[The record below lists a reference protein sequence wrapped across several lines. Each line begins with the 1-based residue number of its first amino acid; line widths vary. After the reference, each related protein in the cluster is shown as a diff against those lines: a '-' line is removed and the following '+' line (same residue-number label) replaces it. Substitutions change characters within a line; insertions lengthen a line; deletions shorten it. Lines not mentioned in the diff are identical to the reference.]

1 MKKTQVSGICIVIA
15 FIILSGNMVQA
26 QIPRPEHPRPQFHRD
41 AWMNLNGTWDFAIDY
56 GETGMERN
64 MHVSTDDYDRTI
76 QVPFCPE
83 SPLSGIEHRGF
94 MNAVWYHRT
103 FQIPPEWVG
112 KRIFLHFGA
121 VDYDCQVWVNGEIS
135 GRHYGGSSS
144 FAFEITDSLVAGMNH
159 VYVMARDHL
168 RDGVQPGGKQ
178 SHTYFN
184 QGCCMYNRTTGIWQT
199 VWLEA
204 RPQSYIADVRIIPDL
219 DNRRF
224 MFIPEFDGYRRDQ
237 IFKVTLKT
245 PDGQAAAEVESHSG
259 NGIPVTVQL
268 EKPELWSPE
277 NPFLYDVR
285 YELIQNGDVID
296 TIDSYAGMRKFHI
309 EGNQIFLNN
318 EPVFLRLVLDQGF
331 YPDGVWT
338 APSDAAL
345 KKDIELS
352 LAAGF
357 NGARLHEKVFEER
370 FHYWADK
377 LGYLTWGE
385 FPDWGMPRTYAN
397 PEGWNNLKREWR
409 EVMMRDISH
418 PSILAWTP
426 MNETHSAKEDYEAYR
441 RAAEEIYD
449 LTRDLDP
456 ARPVNETSGFL
467 HIKTDLWTV
476 HDYTQ
481 DVPTFQ
487 ERYETVRR
495 WPENQEEVYFL
506 DWGWFGRIP
515 QYDVKYEGQPYIVDE
530 YGGTF
535 WTPEF
540 ADEEPRGE
548 GRSTIGYGKTSEEIL
563 AVIEGLTQVLLDN
576 PNICGYTYTQLTDVD
591 QEVNGIYTFDR
602 KPKFDLDRLKAIFG
616 APAVV
621 EKK

>member
-1 MKKTQVSGICIVIA
+1 MKKTQFTGIVFFAAICV
-15 FIILSGNMVQA
+15 LSVNMAQA
-26 QIPRPEHPRPQFHRD
+26 QIPRPEHPKPQFHRN

-64 MHVSTDDYDRTI
+64 MHISADDYDRKI

-83 SPLSGIEHRGF
+83 SPLSGIQHRGF

-103 FQIPPEWVG
+103 FDIPADWRG

-121 VDYDCQVWVNGEIS
+121 VDYDCRAWINGDLT

-144 FAFEITDSLVAGMNH
+144 FAFEITDALAKGENH
-159 VYVMARDHL
+159 VYVAALDHL
-168 RDGVQPGGKQ
+168 REKVQPGGKQ

-204 RPQSYIADVRIIPDL
+204 RPQSHIADVKIIPDL

-224 MFIPEFDGYRRDQ
+224 VFIPEFDGYNQNQVFR
-237 IFKVTLKT
+237 ITLTT
-245 PDGQAAAEVESHSG
+245 PDGQEAAQIESRSG
-259 NGIPVTVQL
+259 NGIPVFVQL
-268 EKPELWSPE
+268 ETPELWSPD

-285 YELIQNGDVID
+285 YELVQNGAVID
-296 TIDSYAGMRKFHI
+296 TVDSYTGMRKFHI

-318 EPVFLRLVLDQGF
+318 EPIFLRLVLDQGF
-331 YPDGVWT
+331 YPDGIWT

-352 LAAGF
+352 MAAGF

-449 LTRDLDP
+449 LTWDLDP
-456 ARPVNETSGFL
+456 TRPVNETSGFL

-481 DVPTFQ
+481 DIETFR
-487 ERYETVRR
+487 ERYENLRS
-495 WPENQEEVYFL
+495 WPDNQEEVYFL

-535 WTPEF
+535 WTPEY
-540 ADEEPRGE
+540 AGEEPRGE

-563 AVIEGLTQVLLDN
+563 AIIEGLTQVLLDN

-591 QEVNGIYTFDR
+591 QEVNGVYTFDR

-616 APAVV
+616 APAAV
-621 EKK
+621 EKE

>member
-1 MKKTQVSGICIVIA
+1 
-15 FIILSGNMVQA
+15 
-26 QIPRPEHPRPQFHRD
+26 
-41 AWMNLNGTWDFAIDY
+41 
-56 GETGMERN
+56 
-64 MHVSTDDYDRTI
+64 
-76 QVPFCPE
+76 
-83 SPLSGIEHRGF
+83 
-94 MNAVWYHRT
+94 
-103 FQIPPEWVG
+103 
-112 KRIFLHFGA
+112 
-121 VDYDCQVWVNGEIS
+121 
-135 GRHYGGSSS
+135 
-144 FAFEITDSLVAGMNH
+144 
-159 VYVMARDHL
+159 
-168 RDGVQPGGKQ
+168 
-178 SHTYFN
+178 
-184 QGCCMYNRTTGIWQT
+184 MYNRTTGIWQT

-204 RPQSYIADVRIIPDL
+204 RPQTYIADVKIIPDL

-224 MFIPEFDGYRRDQ
+224 MFIPEFDGYNQNQVFR
-237 IFKVTLKT
+237 ITLTT
-245 PDGQAAAEVESHSG
+245 PDGQEAAQIESRSG
-259 NGIPVTVQL
+259 NGIPVPVQL

-285 YELIQNGDVID
+285 YELIQNGAVID
-296 TIDSYAGMRKFHI
+296 TVDSYAGMRKFHI
-309 EGNQIFLNN
+309 EDNQIFLNN
-318 EPVFLRLVLDQGF
+318 EPIFLRLVLDQGF

-352 LAAGF
+352 MAAGF

-563 AVIEGLTQVLLDN
+563 AIIEGLTQVLLDN

-616 APAVV
+616 APAAV

>member
-1 MKKTQVSGICIVIA
+1 
-15 FIILSGNMVQA
+15 
-26 QIPRPEHPRPQFHRD
+26 
-41 AWMNLNGTWDFAIDY
+41 
-56 GETGMERN
+56 
-64 MHVSTDDYDRTI
+64 
-76 QVPFCPE
+76 
-83 SPLSGIEHRGF
+83 
-94 MNAVWYHRT
+94 
-103 FQIPPEWVG
+103 
-112 KRIFLHFGA
+112 
-121 VDYDCQVWVNGEIS
+121 
-135 GRHYGGSSS
+135 
-144 FAFEITDSLVAGMNH
+144 
-159 VYVMARDHL
+159 
-168 RDGVQPGGKQ
+168 
-178 SHTYFN
+178 
-184 QGCCMYNRTTGIWQT
+184 MYNRTTGIWQT

-204 RPQSYIADVRIIPDL
+204 RPQTYIADVKIIPDL

-224 MFIPEFDGYRRDQ
+224 VFIPEFDGYNQNQVFR
-237 IFKVTLKT
+237 ITLTT
-245 PDGQAAAEVESHSG
+245 PDGQEAAQIESRSG

-277 NPFLYDVR
+277 NPFLYDIR
-285 YELIQNGDVID
+285 YELIQSGAVID
-296 TIDSYAGMRKFHI
+296 TVDSYAGMRKFHI

-318 EPVFLRLVLDQGF
+318 EPIFLRLVLDQGF

-352 LAAGF
+352 MAAGF

-385 FPDWGMPRTYAN
+385 FPDWGMARTYAN

-515 QYDVKYEGQPYIVDE
+515 HYDVKYEGQPYIVDE

-535 WTPEF
+535 WISEY

-563 AVIEGLTQVLLDN
+563 AIIEGLTQVLLDN

-616 APAVV
+616 APAAV